1 MQLRQPWNAHF
12 VMTTAPPPQLPMDL
26 SDPRVQ
32 TVCVVRADV
41 SQTKRIVK
49 NGHWY
54 NLSQRYELTLLDVRI
69 LPGSADLKVEVWND
83 GRKLNGEN
91 DQVEFKWENR
101 LGTPAWHSYTPPLD
115 RTLSPTG
122 SLQHPQSPGSNG
134 DLSQRHSSV
143 PSQQYSRA
151 SYGPG

>member
-12 VMTTAPPPQLPMDL
+12 VMTTSPPPHLPMAL
-26 SDPRVQ
+26 SDARVQ

-83 GRKLNGEN
+83 GRKLNGES
-91 DQVEFKWENR
+91 DQVEFKWEDR
-101 LGTPAWHSYTPPLD
+101 LGTPAWHSVTPPLD

-122 SLQHPQSPGSNG
+122 SPSPQQSPSSNG
-134 DLSQRHSSV
+134 DLSQRQSSAL
-143 PSQQYSRA
+143 SQRYSRA

>member
-1 MQLRQPWNAHF
+1 ME
-12 VMTTAPPPQLPMDL
+12 L
-26 SDPRVQ
+26 SDPRVH

-91 DQVEFKWENR
+91 DQVEYKWENR

-122 SLQHPQSPGSNG
+122 SLSPQQSPISNG
-134 DLSQRHSSV
+134 DLSQRQSNV
-143 PSQQYSRA
+143 PVQRYSRT
-151 SYGPG
+151 SFGPG

>member
-1 MQLRQPWNAHF
+1 MQLRQPWHAHF
-12 VMTTAPPPQLPMDL
+12 VMTMSPPPHLPTAL
-26 SDPRVQ
+26 ADPRVQ
-32 TVCVVRADV
+32 TVCVVQADV
-41 SQTKRIVK
+41 SQTKRVVK

-69 LPGSADLKVEVWND
+69 IPGSADLKVEVWND

-91 DQVEFKWENR
+91 DQVEFRWEDR

-115 RTLSPTG
+115 KTLSPSG
-122 SLQHPQSPGSNG
+122 SPPQPSPSSNG
-134 DLSQRHSSV
+134 EYGQRLSSV
-143 PSQQYSRA
+143 PSARFSRA

>member
-1 MQLRQPWNAHF
+1 MQLRQPWHAHF
-12 VMTTAPPPQLPMDL
+12 VMSTMPATQLPTAL

-32 TVCVVRADV
+32 TVCVVKADV

-91 DQVEFKWENR
+91 DQVEFKWEDR

-115 RTLSPTG
+115 RTLSPL
-122 SLQHPQSPGSNG
+122 SPASSPQQQSPSSNG
-134 DLSQRHSSV
+134 NSSQRLSSA
-143 PSQQYSRA
+143 PSQRYSRT
-151 SYGPG
+151 SYG